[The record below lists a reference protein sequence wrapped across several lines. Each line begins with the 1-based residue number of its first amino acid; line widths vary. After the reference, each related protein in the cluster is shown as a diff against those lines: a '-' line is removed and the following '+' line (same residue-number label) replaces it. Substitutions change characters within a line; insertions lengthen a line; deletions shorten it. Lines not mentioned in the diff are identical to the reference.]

1 MDNGMKRHQGCLF
14 LLIAGCVVF
23 LQSCGIREGLA
34 PVEESIWRDTNRFKS
49 THVVARGET
58 LYAIAFRYEQDYHR
72 LATVNHL
79 TSPYTLHAGQV
90 ITLKSN
96 MHHPKASPSTRAS
109 KSSSTLTTSG
119 WRWPVH
125 GTVVT
130 SFVPHKGQKGIDISG
145 RKGQKIRAASSGVVA
160 YAGNGLPGYGNL
172 IILKHDKQYLTAYG
186 YNQRN
191 LVREGQSVTSG
202 QVIADMGVVNR
213 RFWGVH
219 FEIRRL
225 GEPVNPLVYLK
236 KKA

>member
-1 MDNGMKRHQGCLF
+1 MKRSQRHQWRFF
-14 LLIAGCVVF
+14 LLIAGCAVF

-34 PVEESIWRDTNRFKS
+34 PVEESVWRDTNRLKS
-49 THVVARGET
+49 SHVVARGET

-72 LATVNHL
+72 LAAHNHL
-79 TSPYTLHAGQV
+79 TSPYTLHVGQV
-90 ITLKSN
+90 IRLKSKL
-96 MHHPKASPSTRAS
+96 HRPQILPLAQPS
-109 KSSSTLTTSG
+109 KFSSTSTTSG
-119 WRWPVH
+119 WRWPTQ
-125 GTVVT
+125 GAVVT
-130 SFVPHKGQKGIDISG
+130 TFSPQKGQKGIDISG
-145 RKGQKIRAASSGVVA
+145 KKGQKIRAASSGVVA

-191 LVREGQSVTSG
+191 LVHEGQSVTAG